1 MSKNRPLAISALMA
15 SAVAAGAVAA
25 APAMAADTGASAG
38 SNTATT
44 NTATTNAAPNTDR
57 IGGLTRYETAIN
69 ASKADF
75 PTAGSAKG
83 VVIARGDVYVDALAG
98 TPLAAKSGSALL
110 LTDSKTL
117 TPGVADEIKRVLGT
131 GDAAKGK
138 KITILGGE
146 VAVTPAVAAQLKA
159 LGYEVDRI
167 GGFDRYATALDIATS
182 STLHAKNAIVAT
194 GMNFAD
200 ALSAGPLAA
209 AAPDSAIL
217 LSNGP
222 TVTDAATAAFIKGAA
237 TVTSVGKPAVTAVGK
252 LGVKDTEL
260 AGADRYATAAEVATK
275 SVLKDS
281 KTVAVANGLA
291 FADPLVGGVYAA
303 YNHGALLLTD
313 PNVLPLTTAGALVG
327 FSSPLQHATI
337 FGGLTA
343 VSQGVENQVK
353 ALVNGG
359 YAAYIQQLQA
369 AVAKAQADVDA
380 AQKADDAA
388 VAVPGAALVALDAAT
403 QKSADTAVKNADT
416 ALLNAAKAATD
427 TKVQAAYT
435 AYAGALAAVQA
446 GGATPAQSLVD
457 ALSTARWNLEAA
469 ITASADKGLAT
480 ASDALDA
487 AVKATTDAAVTA
499 ADAAVT
505 KAAQDSAAS
514 VKAAQEKLAAA
525 QAALAAAQKA
535 LEDAQK

>member
-1 MSKNRPLAISALMA
+1 MSKNRQSRQSRQHRPLAVSALVA
-15 SAVAAGAVAA
+15 SAVAAGTVAA
-25 APAMAADTGASAG
+25 APAMAADTGAG
-38 SNTATT
+38 TGNTAATGTT
-44 NTATTNAAPNTDR
+44 TPNTAPAVDR

-69 ASKADF
+69 ASRADF
-75 PTAGSAKG
+75 PTAGSAQG

-110 LTDSKTL
+110 LTDSRSL

-146 VAVTPAVAAQLKA
+146 VAVTPAVAEQLKA
-159 LGYEVDRI
+159 LGYPVERI
-167 GGFDRYATALDIATS
+167 GGFDRYATALDIANS

-194 GMNFAD
+194 GMNYAD

-209 AAPDSAIL
+209 ASPDSAIV
-217 LSNGP
+217 LSDGS
-222 TVTDAATAAFIKGAA
+222 TVTDAATAAFIKGAG
-237 TVTSVGKPAVTAVGK
+237 TVTSVGLPAVNAVGK

-260 AGADRYATAAEVATK
+260 AGFDRYATAAEVATK

-281 KTVAVANGLA
+281 KTAVVANGLA

-313 PNVLPLTTAGALVG
+313 PDALPLTTAGALVG
-327 FSSPLQHATI
+327 FSSPLRHVTV

-343 VSQGVENQVK
+343 VSQRVEDQVRT
-353 ALVNGG
+353 LVNGG
-359 YAAYIQQLQA
+359 FAAYIQQLKD
-369 AVAKAQADVDA
+369 AVAKAQAAVDA
-380 AQKADDAA
+380 AQKAYDAA
-388 VAVPGAALVALDAAT
+388 AAVPGAALVAFDTAT
-403 QKSADTAVKNADT
+403 QASTDTAVKDADT
-416 ALLNAAKAATD
+416 ALFAAAKVSTD

-435 AYAGALAAVQA
+435 AYAAATGDAQA
-446 GGATPAQSLVD
+446 
-457 ALSTARWNLEAA
+457 TARWNLETA
-469 ITASADKGLAT
+469 IDASTDKGVTTAADTLA
-480 ASDALDA
+480 A
-487 AVKATTDAAVTA
+487 AVKATKDTAVTA

-505 KAAQDSAAS
+505 KAATDNAAALKAAS
-514 VKAAQEKLAAA
+514 DNLAAA